1 MKRTI
6 KDLDVKG
13 KKILLRLDFNVP
25 MNFETGEITDNTRIM
40 ESLATINYLC
50 DNGAKVIICSHLG
63 RPKGKVDSKYS
74 LKPVAEKLSMLVKNK
89 VTFALD
95 TIGKDAKE
103 KISQMQDGEI
113 VVLENLRFDSGEEE
127 NSPTFSKAL
136 AGLADY
142 YVNDAFG
149 TAHRKHASTY
159 GVAKLLPNA
168 IGFLISK
175 ELKIIGQVLS
185 NPNRPLVAVLGGAKI
200 SDKIPVI
207 ENLLDKA
214 DYILIGGG
222 MSYTFIK
229 SQGGKVGKSLVD
241 DSKIELC
248 KKFIDMSKDKKAEIV
263 LPIDNICN
271 TDFDSK
277 EKPVRF
283 LSNQIDD
290 NYMGL
295 DIGPKTIKLFKKY
308 IKRAGT
314 VIWNGPMGVFEN
326 PIYARGTNKI
336 AKYVAKT
343 KGFSFI
349 GGGDSA
355 SAVVK
360 SGYGKKVDHLSTGG
374 GASLALLEGKTL
386 PGIEIIANAGDPIK
400 EKTVKKVKSS
410 KKTSSLKSSL
420 TKKVD
425 TKQKLASS
433 VKKIDKK
440 VSSKSNKDSKKKEGD
455 SKKNSSTLKTKA
467 DNKTKSAVK
476 KESKAR

>member
-1 MKRTI
+1 MKRSI
-6 KDLDVKG
+6 KDIEVSG
-13 KKILLRLDFNVP
+13 KNVLLRLDFNVP
-25 MNFETGEITDNTRIM
+25 MNYETGEIYDNTRIL

-50 DNGAKVIICSHLG
+50 DSGAKVIICSHLG
-63 RPKGKVDSKYS
+63 RPKGKVDKKFS
-74 LKPVAEKLSMLVKNK
+74 LAPVADKLAMLVKNK
-89 VTFALD
+89 VTFATD
-95 TIGKDAKE
+95 TVGSDAKQ
-103 KISQMQDGEI
+103 KISQMENGDI

-127 NSPTFSKAL
+127 NSPAFAKKL
-136 AGLADY
+136 ASLADI

-168 IGFLISK
+168 VGFLISK
-175 ELKIIGQVLS
+175 ELKIIGQILS

-222 MSYTFIK
+222 MAYTFVK
-229 SQGGKVGKSLVD
+229 AKGGKVGKSLVD
-241 DSKIELC
+241 EEKISLC
-248 KKFIDMSKDKKAEIV
+248 KKFLDLSKDKRAEIV

-271 TDFDSK
+271 IDFDSTNK
-277 EKPVRF
+277 TRKF

-308 IKRAGT
+308 IKNAGT
-314 VIWNGPMGVFEN
+314 IIWNGPMGVFEN
-326 PIYARGTNKI
+326 PVYARGTNKI
-336 AKYVAKT
+336 AKYVAKA

-360 SGYGKKVDHLSTGG
+360 SGYGKKVNHLSTGG
-374 GASLALLEGKTL
+374 GASLSLLEGKTL
-386 PGIEIIANAGDPIK
+386 PGIEIISDEGTELIFKN
-400 EKTVKKVKSS
+400 ETTKSS
-410 KKTSSLKSSL
+410 KKAPTKKTSSTKKEGTKSL
-420 TKKVD
+420 TTNKKQ
-425 TKQKLASS
+425 TS
-433 VKKIDKK
+433 KKTAPKKK
-440 VSSKSNKDSKKKEGD
+440 VSQKV
-455 SKKNSSTLKTKA
+455 KA
-467 DNKTKSAVK
+467 K
-476 KESKAR
+476 KES